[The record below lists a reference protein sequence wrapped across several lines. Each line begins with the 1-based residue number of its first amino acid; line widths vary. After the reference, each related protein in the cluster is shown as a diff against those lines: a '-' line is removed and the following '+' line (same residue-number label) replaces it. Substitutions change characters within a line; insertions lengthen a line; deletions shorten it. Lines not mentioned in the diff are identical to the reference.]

1 MRIHDEELGPMR
13 WHVQLNGE
21 KITAEAVVET
31 TRVQELLRTHQDLL
45 ESKLNAL
52 GVQVE
57 DFEVSVDNGSNRYAA
72 LLEQKKCRLSERSG
86 EDNVCPDDS
95 EPSTMKTD
103 SARNRGLDLYV

>member
-1 MRIHDEELGPMR
+1 MR

-52 GVQVE
+52 GVEVE
-57 DFEVSVDNGSNRYAA
+57 DFDVSVDQGANRYSA
-72 LLEQKKCRLSERSG
+72 LLEQRESRRSEGVG
-86 EDNVCPDDS
+86 EDTLNPDDA
-95 EPSTMKTD
+95 EPSALKAD
-103 SARNRGLDLYV
+103 IARDRGLDLYV

>member
-1 MRIHDEELGPMR
+1 MR

-52 GVQVE
+52 GVEVE
-57 DFEVSVDNGSNRYAA
+57 DFDVSVEQGANRYSA
-72 LLEQKKCRLSERSG
+72 LLDQNESRRSEGPGEETLDPGDTEASALRPDTDRDRS
-86 EDNVCPDDS
+86 
-95 EPSTMKTD
+95 
-103 SARNRGLDLYV
+103 LDVYA